1 MGSKDQSMKDR
12 RKVKWILMLL
22 CGLFFCASAIIAQVT
37 DTVQV
42 TAPAAEVDSTYDAIE
57 SVEEPEIID
66 TLLLVNNW
74 MYPADSLK
82 KLQRQKEFA
91 YIKNLDSLL
100 KARQDAYLKN
110 QKEIEPPGEAPPNIF
125 PFLRILLWGIAIFAV
140 VFIVYRLF
148 LSERG
153 LFAAPTRNKKLS
165 VEEETVIDEEYLEQ
179 QLKDA
184 IRKNNYRL
192 AIRYLYLQTLSK
204 MADKGWLQLSPD
216 KTNYQYVQEL
226 NKSKFKNDFARIT
239 LHYEYAWYGNF
250 RIGEEIFKPVHEAFE
265 QFHLK
270 LKQS

>member
-1 MGSKDQSMKDR
+1 MNQQG
-12 RKVKWILMLL
+12 KVKWVWMLF
-22 CGLFFCASAIIAQVT
+22 CGLFFCASTINAQVT
-37 DTVQV
+37 DTVQIA
-42 TAPAAEVDSTYDAIE
+42 APDAEVDSVNDAVE

-66 TLLLVNNW
+66 TTLLVNNW
-74 MYPADSLK
+74 MYPADSIK
-82 KLQRQKEFA
+82 KIKRQKEFA
-91 YIKNLDSLL
+91 YINNLDSLL

-110 QKEIEPPGEAPPNIF
+110 QKEIKPPGVAAANIF
-125 PFLRILLWGIAIFAV
+125 TFFSILLWGIAIFAV

-153 LFAAPTRNKKLS
+153 LFASPTRNKKLN
-165 VEEETVIDEEYLEQ
+165 VEEEIVIDEEYLEQ

-239 LHYEYAWYGNF
+239 LHYEYAWYGDF
-250 RIGEEIFKPVHEAFE
+250 KIGEEIFNPVQDAFE